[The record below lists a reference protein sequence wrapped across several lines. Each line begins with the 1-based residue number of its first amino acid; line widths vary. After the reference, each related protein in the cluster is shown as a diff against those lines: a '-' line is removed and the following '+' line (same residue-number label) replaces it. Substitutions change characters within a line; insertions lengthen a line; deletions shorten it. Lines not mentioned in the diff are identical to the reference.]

1 MVLSWYSTTTIYVNV
16 STNSLP
22 WKNGLFHQ
30 TSVKNGCLEF
40 QVVPKFL
47 KKAHAFQIQNGFVSM
62 KFQWCCWKLKN
73 FQMNNWAVK
82 KQPGWDGLGCMA
94 DKTLVV

>member
-1 MVLSWYSTTTIYVNV
+1 MVLSWYSTTTIYFNV

-47 KKAHAFQIQNGFVSM
+47 KKSACISNSEWFCFNEVPMMLLEVEELPDEQLSSEKAAWLRWFRLHG
-62 KFQWCCWKLKN
+62 
-73 FQMNNWAVK
+73 
-82 KQPGWDGLGCMA
+82 
-94 DKTLVV
+94 